1 MTGGMGRSFQVPL
14 AVPPTPFTP
23 IAHKGGKI
31 TFLHSSEL
39 STETSVN
46 KKINKKETKVY
57 SNILVHQ
64 GDNQGKKI
72 NSPKGPKLAV

>member
-1 MTGGMGRSFQVPL
+1 MGRSLQVPL

-23 IAHKGGKI
+23 IPHRGGKV
-31 TFLHSSEL
+31 TFLNSSEL

-46 KKINKKETKVY
+46 KKINKKETEVY
-57 SNILVHQ
+57 PHILVHQ
-64 GDNQGKKI
+64 GDTQGQKI